1 MGSSVKNLDIIHQ
14 QLLTMQQSMTD
25 KLASIKETVT
35 KEANTDWS
43 EQAQEREND
52 EVLDALGNEVRREL
66 QLVNLALHRMKEGDY
81 EYCDDCGELIN
92 IERLKVLP
100 FTNHCIKCASK
111 RD

>member
-1 MGSSVKNLDIIHQ
+1 MTSNVKDLDLIRQ
-14 QLLTMQQSMTD
+14 QLLTMQHSMSE
-25 KLASIKETVT
+25 KLASIKETVS

-66 QLVNLALHRMKEGDY
+66 QLVNLALHRMKGGDY

-100 FTNHCIKCASK
+100 FTNHCIGCASK
-111 RD
+111 RG